1 MKLISRIL
9 LALITFLLLSMLMT
23 SCYTKKQAINKFC
36 HQDSVRVEIR
46 IVDTVIVKEI
56 KADTI
61 FSINIDSVFIQKDKL
76 QIKYLRKNDTIYL
89 EGKCEADTIIKEIP
103 VNISVP
109 CNCPP
114 IPELPWY
121 IIARNWIIYFFA
133 AIGFLVILLKGFNKA
148 IGG

>member
-1 MKLISRIL
+1 MTRIIAFIGLVLIS
-9 LALITFLLLSMLMT
+9 

-36 HQDSVRVEIR
+36 HQDSARVELR
-46 IVDTVIVKEI
+46 IIDTVIVKEI
-56 KADTI
+56 KADTV

-89 EGKCEADTIIKEIP
+89 EGKCLADTIIKEIP
-103 VNISVP
+103 VNVSVP

-114 IPELPWY
+114 IPEMPWY

-133 AIGFLVILLKGFNKA
+133 AIGLVLTIIHYFNKLMQNA
-148 IGG
+148 